1 MGSANR
7 VEAKLNSGS
16 YGVSVPRRAEGSAV
30 AEQP

>member
-16 YGVSVPRRAEGSAV
+16 YGVADPRGAEGAAV